1 MKGELVLKK
10 LKNQFGFTLIEMMI
24 VLLVISVLILLAIP
38 NVTKRAAE
46 IDETGCD
53 ALEQM
58 VEGQVQAYKLKNKE
72 NPANANAL
80 IPDYLESQ
88 DDLKC
93 SDGRTIVVSNGAVSI
108 STP

>member
-1 MKGELVLKK
+1 MFKR
-10 LKNQFGFTLIEMMI
+10 LKNQSGFTLIEMMI

-53 ALEQM
+53 ALRQM

-72 NPANANAL
+72 NPATAAVL
-80 IPDYLESQ
+80 MPDYLESEA
-88 DDLKC
+88 DLTC
-93 SDGRTIVVSNGAVSI
+93 SDGRKIAVNNGTVSI

>member
-1 MKGELVLKK
+1 MLKR
-10 LKNQFGFTLIEMMI
+10 LNNQSGFTLIEMMI

-46 IDETGCD
+46 IDDTGCE

-72 NPANANAL
+72 NPATAAAL
-80 IPDYLESQ
+80 IPEYLESE

-93 SDGRTIVVSNGAVSI
+93 SDGRIIAVSNGGVTI
-108 STP
+108 SNP

>member
-1 MKGELVLKK
+1 MLRRIR
-10 LKNQFGFTLIEMMI
+10 NQAGFTLIEMMI

-46 IDETGCD
+46 IDETGCE

-72 NPANANAL
+72 NPATAAAL
-80 IPDYLESQ
+80 IPDYLESEN
-88 DDLKC
+88 DLKC
-93 SDGRTIVVSNGAVSI
+93 SDGRSIVVNNGAVSI
-108 STP
+108 TNP

>member
-1 MKGELVLKK
+1 MFKRLKS
-10 LKNQFGFTLIEMMI
+10 QSGFTLIEMMI

-46 IDETGCD
+46 IDETGCE

-72 NPANANAL
+72 NPATAAAL
-80 IPDYLESQ
+80 VPDYLESEN
-88 DDLKC
+88 DLTC
-93 SDGRTIVVSNGAVSI
+93 SDGRTIVVNNGAV
-108 STP
+108 TVTNP